1 MMPSPLR
8 VRKNPGALLVLALC
22 VCAIT
27 TNTLA
32 SADPQ
37 SLIERGWVRY
47 SDFGAKGD
55 GKTDDVRPL
64 AAAHAFANEHGLP
77 VMADDGATY
86 YIGGGEV
93 TVEIRTDTDFGEAAF
108 IIDDTDVQNR
118 NAPVFSVASALES
131 VPLEG
136 FSTLRK
142 NQRRIDVPVPGPG
155 LITVTDSTVRRFIRF
170 GLNPNKGV
178 PQTDIFLVNK
188 EGVVNP
194 QTPIVWH
201 FDEVTEA
208 RFLPMDETTLTIT
221 GGKFTTLANREES
234 NYTYYHRGLSITR
247 SNVIVDGVEHRVTGE
262 GDTGAPY
269 NGFINISNCAH
280 VTIKNAV
287 LTGRKVYET
296 IGRASLPV
304 PMGSYD
310 ITVNRALNVTFE
322 DCTQTNDIHDP
333 TYWGIMGSNFCKNLV
348 YDRCT
353 LSRFDAHM
361 GVANATIR
369 NSTLGHQGINTI
381 GSGTFV
387 LENSTVT
394 SRSLINLREDYGS
407 TWEGEFIIRDC
418 VFVPTTLKNGR
429 ATVISGANNGQ
440 HDFGYS
446 CTMPERITIENLRIE
461 DPDAPENY
469 QGPTIFA
476 DFNPEMRDDRYF
488 EKYPYIV
495 TKEVVLMNVE
505 ATSTRRLRISNND
518 YMFRRTVIR

>member
-77 VMADDGATY
+77 VKADDGATY

-131 VPLEG
+131 VPREG
-136 FSTLRK
+136 VSTLRK

-170 GLNPNKGV
+170 GRNPTKGV

-188 EGVVNP
+188 GGVVDP

-208 RFLPMDETTLTIT
+208 RFLPIDETTLTIT
-221 GGKFTTLANREES
+221 GGKFTTIANRAES
-234 NYTYYHRGLSITR
+234 NYTYYNRGLSITR

-296 IGRASLPV
+296 IGRAGLPV
-304 PMGSYD
+304 SMGSYD

-333 TYWGIMGSNFCKNLV
+333 TY
-348 YDRCT
+348 
-353 LSRFDAHM
+353 
-361 GVANATIR
+361 
-369 NSTLGHQGINTI
+369 
-381 GSGTFV
+381 
-387 LENSTVT
+387 
-394 SRSLINLREDYGS
+394 
-407 TWEGEFIIRDC
+407 
-418 VFVPTTLKNGR
+418 
-429 ATVISGANNGQ
+429 GA
-440 HDFGYS
+440 S
-446 CTMPERITIENLRIE
+446 W
-461 DPDAPENY
+461 
-469 QGPTIFA
+469 GPTFA
-476 DFNPEMRDDRYF
+476 
-488 EKYPYIV
+488 
-495 TKEVVLMNVE
+495 
-505 ATSTRRLRISNND
+505 
-518 YMFRRTVIR
+518 RT